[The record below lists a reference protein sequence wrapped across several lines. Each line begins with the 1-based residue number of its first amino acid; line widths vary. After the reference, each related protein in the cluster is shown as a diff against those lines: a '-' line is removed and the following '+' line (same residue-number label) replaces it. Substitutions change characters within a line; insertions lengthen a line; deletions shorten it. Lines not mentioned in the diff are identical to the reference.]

1 MIIFVYRI
9 QIVKDH
15 CLQFIIKEENFND
28 IIMSNEFSD
37 LDKSL
42 LVEIIRKRLNPSKIV
57 NEISMEKNVGKLI
70 NYNWHDLYLNINIS
84 ILIKDYI
91 ILYRN
96 YTGK

>member
-1 MIIFVYRI
+1 MNVIVCFFHRI

-57 NEISMEKNVGKLI
+57 IETPVEKNVGK
-70 NYNWHDLYLNINIS
+70 
-84 ILIKDYI
+84 
-91 ILYRN
+91 
-96 YTGK
+96 

>member
-1 MIIFVYRI
+1 MFLYRI

-57 NEISMEKNVGKLI
+57 NDTLMEKNVGEFI
-70 NYNWHDLYLNINIS
+70 RIYTSYL
-84 ILIKDYI
+84 
-91 ILYRN
+91 
-96 YTGK
+96 